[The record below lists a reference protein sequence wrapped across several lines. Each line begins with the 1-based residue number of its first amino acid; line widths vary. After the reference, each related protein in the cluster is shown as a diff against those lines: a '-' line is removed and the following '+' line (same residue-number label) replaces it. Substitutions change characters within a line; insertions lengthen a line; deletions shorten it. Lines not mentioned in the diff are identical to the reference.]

1 MIRLTHII
9 CSIRQSSIFNVVVVT
24 IKLVVILIFIFAL
37 CGYMY
42 APNYDP
48 YIPPNTTGDW
58 HFFGVPGIFAA
69 ATTVF
74 FR

>member
-1 MIRLTHII
+1 M
-9 CSIRQSSIFNVVVVT
+9 FNTIVVS
-24 IKLVVILIFIFAL
+24 IKLLVILIFIFAL
-37 CGYMY
+37 AGFLSP
-42 APNYDP
+42 ANFSP

>member
-1 MIRLTHII
+1 M
-9 CSIRQSSIFNVVVVT
+9 FNTVVVT
-24 IKLVVILIFIFAL
+24 IKLAVILIFIFAL
-37 CGYMY
+37 SGFLDP
-42 APNYDP
+42 ANFSP
-48 YIPPNTTGDW
+48 YIPENTGDW